1 MPRRDNGF
9 RRDGALSLNAHQLGG
24 ASLYL
29 GLVLGFYLL
38 QAPAIEDATAR
49 LACEI
54 AFACVAAV
62 VCGAFFRAAAIDP
75 ADDTHALATK
85 PGDVMRCDLCAH
97 AVSRGSKHCRSCDKC
112 VAHFDHHCRWLNN
125 CVGSKNYAP
134 FFLLLCSTLTL
145 TVAQLCAGAYLT
157 HWAVTE
163 KDEADAL
170 LRSSRYPTK
179 INRNHFLAALGVYL
193 AAGALLCYVVADL
206 FFFHLLLMKRGITT
220 YDYVLGARAARAAA
234 DIVVRGEVTKAG
246 GSPRGS
252 SKAVFTDESLSAIGH
267 FQGTGLD
274 VHVRGFVAP
283 RSGLAPRHVRPR
295 TRVVPERV
303 FASEKVRFRASPR
316 GLDGEGVREQGV
328 QARGLEEDVRDVP
341 GPGRGHGRDR
351 RGGDMPGRV
360 RHGTK
365 RRAPGREG
373 GERGQDRG

>member
-38 QAPAIEDATAR
+38 QEPAIEDATAR

-220 YDYVLGARAARAAA
+220 YDYVLGARAAE
-234 DIVVRGEVTKAG
+234 EVEGGAG
-246 GSPRGS
+246 GSAAKPLSCLCLRCGGGGDR
-252 SKAVFTDESLSAIGH
+252 KRVAPEDEDDDDDDDLD
-267 FQGTGLD
+267 GTGG
-274 VHVRGFVAP
+274 R
-283 RSGLAPRHVRPR
+283 RRRR
-295 TRVVPERV
+295 RKKKRVEISCWKLLFSKNAGGR
-303 FASEKVRFRASPR
+303 
-316 GLDGEGVREQGV
+316 REIG
-328 QARGLEEDVRDVP
+328 
-341 GPGRGHGRDR
+341 GRG
-351 RGGDMPGRV
+351 GGGGGGGGGFGDIETAVVESVSSSDDGSETYRV
-360 RHGTK
+360 
-365 RRAPGREG
+365 
-373 GERGQDRG
+373 GQPRVKT